1 MRWFISSCFVATLA
15 LPGLCAAQEAVPKVI
30 DLRSAISE
38 ALRHSPQLSAAD
50 DAADTAD
57 IQRRLALS
65 AYRPA
70 ITPTLNT
77 GSAPAGFSQQNMA
90 LSVSQLLPTGGQVR
104 LEASAIRYG
113 IGAAEMRDAGYT
125 FGISQ
130 PLRRMGGP
138 ERDAV
143 RTAEQGFVNAQ
154 RASADARRQLVVSVA
169 QTYFAVVRQRR
180 LVDISD
186 QAVER
191 ADRLAEMSEYRARVG
206 LSTQLDVFRAR
217 LLRSQAQMAVMRDR
231 DALETAIDDLTALV
245 GRTPPSRV
253 TAEGDLAADMATFEQ
268 LSGTTADAA
277 AVAAVDVT
285 KETLHN
291 RVDLQIVRAK
301 LTDARWKA
309 SAARG
314 NLLPPVSLDVSY
326 TRRGFGSAADYF
338 TGLNGWRV
346 GLSST
351 YALDRRQESAT
362 AATAAIGVR
371 EAEHAMA
378 DAEQRAVAEVRRTSR
393 ALLRTADTVELQ
405 RQAVQLAEQQ
415 RDLAAFRYERG
426 LADNLEVVDAENA
439 VAQAKAAVLAAEIDR
454 TLTFIVL
461 ERASGALDPNR
472 FLH

>member
-1 MRWFISSCFVATLA
+1 MR
-15 LPGLCAAQEAVPKVI
+15 E
-30 DLRSAISE
+30 
-38 ALRHSPQLSAAD
+38 
-50 DAADTAD
+50 
-57 IQRRLALS
+57 
-65 AYRPA
+65 
-70 ITPTLNT
+70 
-77 GSAPAGFSQQNMA
+77 
-90 LSVSQLLPTGGQVR
+90 
-104 LEASAIRYG
+104 
-113 IGAAEMRDAGYT
+113 
-125 FGISQ
+125 
-130 PLRRMGGP
+130 
-138 ERDAV
+138 
-143 RTAEQGFVNAQ
+143 
-154 RASADARRQLVVSVA
+154 
-169 QTYFAVVRQRR
+169 
-180 LVDISD
+180 
-186 QAVER
+186 
-191 ADRLAEMSEYRARVG
+191 
-206 LSTQLDVFRAR
+206 
-217 LLRSQAQMAVMRDR
+217 R
-231 DALETAIDDLTALV
+231 DALEAAIDDLTALV